1 MIVMQKKNMDIYDL
15 YKMYNAS
22 DYDIYDP
29 NAK

>member
-15 YKMYNAS
+15 YKMFDPP
-22 DYDIYDP
+22 DYYFYDP